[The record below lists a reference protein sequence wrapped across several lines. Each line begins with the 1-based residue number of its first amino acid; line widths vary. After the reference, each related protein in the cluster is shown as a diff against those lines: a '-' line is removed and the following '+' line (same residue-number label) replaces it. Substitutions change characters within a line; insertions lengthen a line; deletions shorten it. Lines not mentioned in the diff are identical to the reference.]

1 MHVLVAVLGR
11 VRGVHERDEV
21 GRDELGALVDQ
32 LVEGV
37 LAVGARLAP
46 EDLSGLGGD
55 RGAVPTHGLA
65 VGLHGQLLQVGREA
79 VQVLVV
85 RQHGV
90 GGDLEEVAVPH
101 VQHAEQ
107 HDDVLL
113 ERGVGEVFVDLVEAV
128 QELLEAGR
136 AEDHGEGGADGGI
149 DGVTAAD
156 PVPEAERVV
165 RVDAELGDL
174 LQVGGDGDE
183 VLLDGFGVLGV
194 GTVDGALGLE
204 LFEQPGAGLTGV
216 GQGFQ
221 GGEGLGNDDEQGG
234 LRIEAL
240 GLLGQVVRVDVGD
253 VAGGDAGVGVRLQ
266 SLVHHDGTQVGTTD
280 ADVDHGLDLLAG
292 HAGPL
297 AGADLVGECVDAV
310 KGLAHVLD
318 GVLAVDDVL
327 ALVLNRTTQRGVQHG
342 AVLGVVDVHAGVH
355 GLGALV
361 KLDGLG
367 QVGEQL
373 QGLRLDQVLGQIE
386 VQVASIEAQLLDALG
401 VIGEPLLEADALGLQ
416 LVVVLLQ
423 RGPLRGLGGVN
434 GRIDGHVDRSFH
446 HHCEAGRD
454 MESRSIFHVTS
465 RFLHLTRYSQKPT
478 EQHKNVSRVNT
489 FGRKRDIPRFRPL
502 FSGDMP
508 DKRRLLKS
516 YATFSGKASTHVKTA
531 VVCNDRITIT
541 YATYARPRTRLTQVR
556 RWRRAGSA
564 RRSS

>member
-1 MHVLVAVLGR
+1 MLVQGDELAERERGQSHAEDGGGRTVAGEHAGRDDLFRGALSAHFVGSLAEGQGLGLGEVVAQKQLVHVLVAVLGR

-46 EDLSGLGGD
+46 EDLAGLGGD

-297 AGADLVGECVDAV
+297 AGADLVGERVDAV
-310 KGLAHVLD
+310 EHLTHVLD

-327 ALVLNRTTQRGVQHG
+327 ALVLDRAAQRGVQHG

-361 KLDGLG
+361 ELDGLG

-386 VQVASIEAQLLDALG
+386 VQVACIEAQLLDALG

-446 HHCEAGRD
+446 HHCEAERD
-454 MESRSIFHVTS
+454 GGISFDFPRHEPFSSPHKI
-465 RFLHLTRYSQKPT
+465 LTKADRTTQKCFP
-478 EQHKNVSRVNT
+478 S
-489 FGRKRDIPRFRPL
+489 
-502 FSGDMP
+502 
-508 DKRRLLKS
+508 
-516 YATFSGKASTHVKTA
+516 
-531 VVCNDRITIT
+531 
-541 YATYARPRTRLTQVR
+541 
-556 RWRRAGSA
+556 
-564 RRSS
+564 

>member
-1 MHVLVAVLGR
+1 M
-11 VRGVHERDEV
+11 
-21 GRDELGALVDQ
+21 
-32 LVEGV
+32 
-37 LAVGARLAP
+37 
-46 EDLSGLGGD
+46 
-55 RGAVPTHGLA
+55 
-65 VGLHGQLLQVGREA
+65 
-79 VQVLVV
+79 QVLVV

-253 VAGGDAGVGVRLQ
+253 VAGGDASVGVRLQ
-266 SLVHHDGTQVGTTD
+266 RFVHHDGTQVGTTD

-297 AGADLVGECVDAV
+297 AGADLVGERVDAV
-310 KGLAHVLD
+310 EHLTHVLD

-327 ALVLNRTTQRGVQHG
+327 ALVLDRAAQRGVQHG

-361 KLDGLG
+361 ELDGLG

-386 VQVASIEAQLLDALG
+386 VQVACIEAQLLDALG

-446 HHCEAGRD
+446 HHCEAERD
-454 MESRSIFHVTS
+454 GGISFDFPRHEPFSSPHKI
-465 RFLHLTRYSQKPT
+465 LTKADRTTQKCFP
-478 EQHKNVSRVNT
+478 S
-489 FGRKRDIPRFRPL
+489 
-502 FSGDMP
+502 
-508 DKRRLLKS
+508 
-516 YATFSGKASTHVKTA
+516 
-531 VVCNDRITIT
+531 
-541 YATYARPRTRLTQVR
+541 
-556 RWRRAGSA
+556 
-564 RRSS
+564 